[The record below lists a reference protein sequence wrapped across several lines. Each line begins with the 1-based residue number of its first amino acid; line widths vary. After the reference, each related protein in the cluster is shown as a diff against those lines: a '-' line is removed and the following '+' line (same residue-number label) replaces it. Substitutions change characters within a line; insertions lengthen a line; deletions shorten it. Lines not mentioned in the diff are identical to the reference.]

1 MIIEVLVSSS
11 VSLIAGFLIQK
22 KLNDAK
28 YDVYVAQA
36 QAKAKVI
43 EHEAEILLK
52 NAKNEIAEKELEIK
66 KHYDSELMKMQNE
79 FEKKETLIEQK
90 EKELNE
96 LIQEQITKDRTL
108 EREFKNIE
116 KEKVRLAKQ
125 KEKYNAKMKEAEK
138 LIERGAGLTKEEAK
152 EIVLA
157 QAKQEARTDI
167 AHIVRKTVKEA
178 EKNAKKEANWIIA
191 QATTR
196 FAGEFA
202 GERLINVVHIPNDE
216 IKGRIIGRDG
226 KNIKSLESTL
236 GVDIII
242 DDTPNAITISHFN
255 IYRRQVAV
263 EVIKRL
269 VEDGR
274 IHPARIEEV
283 HQKVLNEFEEKI
295 YEEGENVILDLGLGS
310 CGIHSE
316 LIKLIGKLK
325 YRASYG
331 QNALGHSLEVAHL
344 AGTMAAEMGADEIL
358 ARRAGIMHDIGKALT
373 SDYEGSHVTLGYD
386 ICKRY
391 NEPEIVLNAI
401 KAHHGEEEVK
411 SIEAAAVCTA
421 DVLSA
426 ARPGAR
432 REVLENFLKRVQ
444 GIEEIASNHENV
456 RLAYAINA
464 GREVRVIVEADLVND
479 DEAALIS
486 QEIAKEIEEKI
497 SYPGEIKVMVIR
509 EVRAVSYAS

>member
-1 MIIEVLVSSS
+1 MWIEVLVGSSLS
-11 VSLIAGFLIQK
+11 AIAGFLVAK
-22 KLNDAK
+22 KIDDAK
-28 YDVYVAQA
+28 YDVFIAQA

-43 EHEAEILLK
+43 EHEAEMILK
-52 NAKNEIAEKELEIK
+52 NAKNSIAEKELEIK
-66 KHYDSELMKMQNE
+66 KKYDEELLKFQSEYE
-79 FEKKETLIEQK
+79 RKELLLEQK
-90 EKELNE
+90 EKELND
-96 LIQEQITKDRTL
+96 LIQEQIAKDRSL
-108 EREFKNIE
+108 AREFKNLE
-116 KEKVRLAKQ
+116 KGRAKLAKQ
-125 KEKYNAKMKEAEK
+125 KEIYDAKMKEAEK
-138 LIERGAGLTKEEAK
+138 LIERGAGLTKSEAK
-152 EIVLA
+152 NIILE
-157 QAKQEARTDI
+157 QAKLDARGEI
-167 AHIVRKTVKEA
+167 AHIVRKAVKEA
-178 EKNAKKEANWIIA
+178 EKNAKKEAFWIIS

-236 GVDIII
+236 GVDIIV

-255 IYRRQVAV
+255 IYRRQVAA

-269 VEDGR
+269 VADGR
-274 IHPARIEEV
+274 IHPAKIEET
-283 HQKVLNEFEEKI
+283 HQKVLAEFEEKI
-295 YEEGENVILDLGLGS
+295 VEEGEKVILELGLGN
-310 CGIHSE
+310 CAIHPE

-344 AGTMAAEMGADEIL
+344 AGVMAAEMGGDELL
-358 ARRAGIMHDIGKALT
+358 AKRAGILHDIGKALT
-373 SDYEGSHVTLGYD
+373 HDFEGSHVTLGYD

-391 NEPEIVLNAI
+391 NEPPEVLNGI

-411 SIEAAAVCTA
+411 FIESAVVCTA

-426 ARPGAR
+426 GRPGAR
-432 REVLENFLKRVQ
+432 REVLESFLKRVQ
-444 GIEEIASNHENV
+444 GIEEIASAHENV

-479 DEAALIS
+479 DEAVLMS
-486 QEIAKEIEEKI
+486 QEIAKEISEKI
-497 SYPGEIKVMVIR
+497 SFPGEIKVMVIR

>member
-1 MIIEVLVSSS
+1 MIIEVLVSSG

-66 KHYDSELMKMQNE
+66 KHYDSELIKMQNE
-79 FEKKETLIEQK
+79 FEKKELLLDQK
-90 EKELNE
+90 ERELNE
-96 LIQEQITKDRTL
+96 LIQEQIVKDRTL
-108 EREFKNIE
+108 SREFKNLE

-125 KEKYNAKMKEAEK
+125 KEKYNAKMKEAER

-152 EIVLA
+152 EIVLE
-157 QAKQEARTDI
+157 QAKQDARADM
-167 AHIVRKTVKEA
+167 AHIVRKAVKEA
-178 EKNAKKEANWIIA
+178 ERNAKKEANWVIA

-236 GVDIII
+236 GVDIIV

-263 EVIKRL
+263 EVITRL

-274 IHPARIEEV
+274 IHPARIEEI
-283 HQKVLNEFEEKI
+283 HQKVLEEFEEKVL
-295 YEEGENVILDLGLGS
+295 EEGENVILELGLGN
-310 CGIHSE
+310 CAIHPE

-331 QNALGHSLEVAHL
+331 QNALGHSLEVAYL
-344 AGTMAAEMGADEIL
+344 SGTMAAEIGGDELL

-373 SDYEGSHVTLGYD
+373 NDFEGSHVTLGYD

-391 NEPEIVLNAI
+391 NEPSEVLNAI

-411 SIEAAAVCTA
+411 SIEAAVVCTA
-421 DVLSA
+421 DALSA

-432 REVLENFLKRVQ
+432 REVLESFLKRVQ

-464 GREVRVIVEADLVND
+464 GREVRVMVEADLVND
-479 DEAALIS
+479 DEAILMS
-486 QEIAKEIEEKI
+486 QEIAKEIEQKI

>member
-1 MIIEVLVSSS
+1 MVLEIFIGSGTAALVT
-11 VSLIAGFLIQK
+11 FLITRK
-22 KLNDAK
+22 IDKAK
-28 YDVYVAQA
+28 YEVFVEQA
-36 QAKAKVI
+36 KAKAKVI
-43 EHEAEILLK
+43 EHEAEMLLK
-52 NAKNEIAEKELEIK
+52 NADAKIAKRELELQ
-66 KHYDSELMKMQNE
+66 KHYDNEISKIQRE
-79 FEKKETLIEQK
+79 FEKKEFVLEQK

-96 LIQEQITKDRTL
+96 LIQEQVTKDRTL
-108 EREFKNIE
+108 QREFKNLE
-116 KEKVRLAKQ
+116 KEKVKLAKQ
-125 KEKYNAKMKEAEK
+125 KEIYEAKIKETQKLLEK
-138 LIERGAGLTKEEAK
+138 GAGLTKEEAR
-152 EIVLA
+152 ELILNQV
-157 QAKQEARTDI
+157 KQDVKVDM
-167 AHIVRKTVKEA
+167 AHIVRKAIKEA
-178 EKNAKKEANWIIA
+178 ERNAKKEAFWVIA

-196 FAGEFA
+196 YAGEFA

-242 DDTPNAITISHFN
+242 DDTPNAVTISHFN

-263 EVIKRL
+263 EVINRL

-274 IHPARIEEV
+274 IHPARIEEIYK
-283 HQKVLNEFEEKI
+283 KVVDEFEEKI
-295 YEEGENVILDLGLGS
+295 LEDGENVILQLGLGN
-310 CGIHSE
+310 CAIHIE

-344 AGTMAAEMGADEIL
+344 AGIMAAEMGGDEML
-358 ARRAGIMHDIGKALT
+358 AKRAGLLHDIGKALT
-373 SDYEGSHVTLGYD
+373 NDYEGSHVSLGYD

-391 NEPEIVLNAI
+391 NEPPEVLNAI

-411 SIEAAAVCTA
+411 SIEAAVVCTA

-432 REVLENFLKRVQ
+432 REVLESFLKRVQ
-444 GIEEIASNHENV
+444 GIEEIAASHENV

-464 GREVRVIVEADLVND
+464 GREVRVIVEADFVND
-479 DEAALIS
+479 DEAVLMS
-486 QEIAKEIEEKI
+486 REIAKEISEKI
-497 SYPGEIKVMVIR
+497 SFPGEIKVMVIR
-509 EVRAVSYAS
+509 EVRAISYAS

>member
-1 MIIEVLVSSS
+1 MRNI
-11 VSLIAGFLIQK
+11 
-22 KLNDAK
+22 DRAK
-28 YDVYVAQA
+28 YEIWTE
-36 QAKAKVI
+36 QAKAKAKLI
-43 EHEAEILLK
+43 EQEANLILE
-52 NAKNEIAEKELEIK
+52 NAKNQLKEKELELQK
-66 KHYDSELMKMQNE
+66 RFDVELSNRERE
-79 FEKKETLIEQK
+79 FEKKEFLLEQK

-96 LIQEQITKDRTL
+96 LLHEQNLKEKSL
-108 EREFKNIE
+108 QREYKNIE
-116 KEKVRLAKQ
+116 KEKLKITKQ
-125 KEKYNAKMKEAEK
+125 KELYNSKMKEAES

-152 EIVLA
+152 KILLE
-157 QAKQEARTDI
+157 QTKQEIRGDV
-167 AHIVRKTVKEA
+167 AHIIRKAVKEA
-178 EKNAKKEANWIIA
+178 ERNAKREANWVIA

-202 GERLINVVHIPNDE
+202 GERLINVVHIPSDE

-236 GVDIII
+236 GVDIIV

-263 EVIKRL
+263 EVIKKL

-283 HQKVLNEFEEKI
+283 HNKVLEEFESKI
-295 YEEGENVILDLGLGS
+295 LEEGERIILELGLGN
-310 CGIHSE
+310 CAIHPE

-344 AGTMAAEMGADEIL
+344 AGIMAAEMGGDELL
-358 ARRAGIMHDIGKALT
+358 AKRAGIMHDIGKALT
-373 SDYEGSHVTLGYD
+373 HDYEGSHVTLGYD

-391 NEPEIVLNAI
+391 NEPQEVLNAI
-401 KAHHGEEEVK
+401 KAHHGEEEAK
-411 SIEAAAVCTA
+411 YIESAVVCTA

-432 REVLENFLKRVQ
+432 REVLESFLKRVQ
-444 GIEEIASNHENV
+444 GIEEIASNHEHV

-479 DEAALIS
+479 DEAVMMS
-486 QEIAKEIEEKI
+486 REIAKEISEKI
-497 SYPGEIKVMVIR
+497 SFPGEIKVMVIR

>member
-1 MIIEVLVSSS
+1 MIIEILVGSS
-11 VSLIAGFLIQK
+11 VSAIAGFFLAK
-22 KLNDAK
+22 KLDDAK
-28 YDVYVAQA
+28 YDVLVAQA
-36 QAKAKVI
+36 EAKAKVI
-43 EHEAEILLK
+43 EHEAEMLLK
-52 NAKNEIAEKELEIK
+52 NAKHEIAEKELELK
-66 KHYDSELMKMQNE
+66 KKYDEELAKIERE
-79 FEKKETLIEQK
+79 FERKELLLEQK

-96 LIQEQITKDRTL
+96 LIQEQITKDRTIT
-108 EREFKNIE
+108 REFKNLE

-125 KEKYNAKMKEAEK
+125 KEIYEAKMKEAEK

-152 EIVLA
+152 KIILD
-157 QAKQEARTDI
+157 QAKQDARADV
-167 AHIVRKTVKEA
+167 AHIVRKAVKEA
-178 EKNAKKEANWIIA
+178 EKNAKKEAFWVIS

-196 FAGEFA
+196 YAGEFA

-236 GVDIII
+236 GVDIIV
-242 DDTPNAITISHFN
+242 DDTPNAITVSHFN

-263 EVIKRL
+263 EVITRL

-283 HQKVLNEFEEKI
+283 HNKVLEEFEAKVL
-295 YEEGENVILDLGLGS
+295 EEGENVILDLGLGN
-310 CGIHSE
+310 CAIHPE

-344 AGTMAAEMGADEIL
+344 AGIMAAEMGGDELL
-358 ARRAGIMHDIGKALT
+358 AKRAGIMHDIGKALT
-373 SDYEGSHVTLGYD
+373 NDYEGSHVSLGYD
-386 ICKRY
+386 IAKRY
-391 NEPEIVLNAI
+391 NEPPEVLNAI
-401 KAHHGEEEVK
+401 KAHHGEEEAK
-411 SIEAAAVCTA
+411 SIEAAVVCTA
-421 DVLSA
+421 DTLSA

-432 REVLENFLKRVQ
+432 REVLESFLKRVQ
-444 GIEEIASNHENV
+444 GIEEIAANHEHV

-479 DEAALIS
+479 DEAVLMS
-486 QEIAKEIEEKI
+486 QEIAKEISEKI
-497 SYPGEIKVMVIR
+497 SFPGEIKVMVIR

>member
-1 MIIEVLVSSS
+1 MISSS
-11 VSLIAGFLIQK
+11 VSLIAGFFVAK
-22 KLNDAK
+22 KLDEAK
-28 YDVYVAQA
+28 YDVYIAQA

-43 EHEAEILLK
+43 EHEAEMLLK

-66 KHYDSELMKMQNE
+66 KQYDSELMKMQNE
-79 FEKKETLIEQK
+79 FERKELLLEQK

-108 EREFKNIE
+108 TREFKNIE

-125 KEKYNAKMKEAEK
+125 KERYEAQMKEAEK

-152 EIVLA
+152 KIVLE
-157 QAKQEARTDI
+157 QAKQDVRGEM
-167 AHIVRKTVKEA
+167 AHIVRKAIKEA
-178 EKNAKKEANWIIA
+178 EKNAKKEASWVIA

-196 FAGEFA
+196 YAGEFA

-236 GVDIII
+236 GVDIIV
-242 DDTPNAITISHFN
+242 DDTPNAITVSHFN

-263 EVIKRL
+263 EVIQRL

-283 HQKVLNEFEEKI
+283 HQKVLEEFEEKI
-295 YEEGENVILDLGLGS
+295 LEDGENVILELGLGN
-310 CGIHSE
+310 CAIHPE

-331 QNALGHSLEVAHL
+331 QNALGHSLEVAYL
-344 AGTMAAEMGADEIL
+344 AGTMAVEMGGDELL
-358 ARRAGIMHDIGKALT
+358 ARRAGLLHDIGKALT
-373 SDYEGSHVTLGYD
+373 SDFEGSHVTLGYD
-386 ICKRY
+386 IAKRY
-391 NEPEIVLNAI
+391 SEPPEVLNAI
-401 KAHHGEEEVK
+401 KAHHNEEEAK
-411 SIEAAAVCTA
+411 SIEAAVVCTA
-421 DVLSA
+421 DALSA

-432 REVLENFLKRVQ
+432 REVLESFLKRMQ
-444 GIEEIASNHENV
+444 GIEEIAASYENV

-479 DEAALIS
+479 DEAVLMS
-486 QEIAKEIEEKI
+486 QEIAKEIEQKI

-509 EVRAVSYAS
+509 EVRAISYAS

>member
-1 MIIEVLVSSS
+1 MRNI
-11 VSLIAGFLIQK
+11 
-22 KLNDAK
+22 DRAK
-28 YDVYVAQA
+28 YEIWTE
-36 QAKAKVI
+36 QAKAKAKLI
-43 EHEAEILLK
+43 EQEANLILE
-52 NAKNEIAEKELEIK
+52 NAKNQLKEKELELQK
-66 KHYDSELMKMQNE
+66 RFDVELSNRERE
-79 FEKKETLIEQK
+79 FEKKEFLLEQK

-96 LIQEQITKDRTL
+96 LLHEQNLKEKSL
-108 EREFKNIE
+108 QREYKNIE
-116 KEKVRLAKQ
+116 KEKLKITKQ
-125 KEKYNAKMKEAEK
+125 KELYNSKMKEAES

-152 EIVLA
+152 KILLE
-157 QAKQEARTDI
+157 QTKQEIRGDV
-167 AHIVRKTVKEA
+167 AHIIRKAVKEA
-178 EKNAKKEANWIIA
+178 ERNAKREANWVIA

-202 GERLINVVHIPNDE
+202 GERLINVVHIPSDE

-236 GVDIII
+236 GVDIIV

-263 EVIKRL
+263 EVIKKL

-283 HQKVLNEFEEKI
+283 YNKVLEEFESKI
-295 YEEGENVILDLGLGS
+295 LEEGERIILELGLGN
-310 CGIHSE
+310 CAIHPE

-344 AGTMAAEMGADEIL
+344 AGIMAAEMGGDELL
-358 ARRAGIMHDIGKALT
+358 AKRAGIMHDIGKALT
-373 SDYEGSHVTLGYD
+373 HDYEGSHVTLGYD

-391 NEPEIVLNAI
+391 NEPPEVLNAI
-401 KAHHGEEEVK
+401 KAHHGEEEAK
-411 SIEAAAVCTA
+411 YIESAVVCTA

-432 REVLENFLKRVQ
+432 REVLESFLKRVQ
-444 GIEEIASNHENV
+444 GIEEIASNYEHV

-479 DEAALIS
+479 DEAVMMS
-486 QEIAKEIEEKI
+486 REIAKEISEKI
-497 SYPGEIKVMVIR
+497 SFPGEIKVMVIR

>member
-1 MIIEVLVSSS
+1 MLIESLVG
-11 VSLIAGFLIQK
+11 AGVGGAITFFIMR
-22 KLNDAK
+22 NIDRAK
-28 YDVYVAQA
+28 YEIWTE
-36 QAKAKVI
+36 QAKAKAKLI
-43 EHEAEILLK
+43 EQEANLILE
-52 NAKNEIAEKELEIK
+52 NAKNQLKEKELELQK
-66 KHYDSELMKMQNE
+66 RFDVELSNRERE
-79 FEKKETLIEQK
+79 FEKKEFLLEQK

-96 LIQEQITKDRTL
+96 LLHEQNLKEKSL
-108 EREFKNIE
+108 QREYKNIE
-116 KEKVRLAKQ
+116 KEKLKITKQ
-125 KEKYNAKMKEAEK
+125 KELYNSKMKEAES

-152 EIVLA
+152 KILLE
-157 QAKQEARTDI
+157 QTKQEIRGDV
-167 AHIVRKTVKEA
+167 AHIIRKAVKEA
-178 EKNAKKEANWIIA
+178 ERNAKREANWVIA

-202 GERLINVVHIPNDE
+202 GERLINVVHIPSDE

-236 GVDIII
+236 GVDIIV

-263 EVIKRL
+263 EVIKKL

-283 HQKVLNEFEEKI
+283 YNKVLEEFESKI
-295 YEEGENVILDLGLGS
+295 LEEGERIILELGLGN
-310 CGIHSE
+310 CAIHPE

-344 AGTMAAEMGADEIL
+344 AGIMAAEMGGDELL
-358 ARRAGIMHDIGKALT
+358 AKRAGIMHDIGKALT
-373 SDYEGSHVTLGYD
+373 HDYEGSHITLGYD

-391 NEPEIVLNAI
+391 NEPPEVLNAI
-401 KAHHGEEEVK
+401 KAHHGEEEAK
-411 SIEAAAVCTA
+411 YIESAVVCTA

-432 REVLENFLKRVQ
+432 REVLESFLKRVQ
-444 GIEEIASNHENV
+444 GIEEIASNYEHV

-479 DEAALIS
+479 DEAVMMS
-486 QEIAKEIEEKI
+486 REIAKEISEKI
-497 SYPGEIKVMVIR
+497 SFPGEIKVMVIR

>member
-1 MIIEVLVSSS
+1 MIIEILVGSG
-11 VSLIAGFLIQK
+11 VSAIAGFFLAK
-22 KLNDAK
+22 KIDDAK
-28 YDVYVAQA
+28 YDVLVAQA

-43 EHEAEILLK
+43 EHEAEIILK
-52 NAKNEIAEKELEIK
+52 NAKQEVAQKELELK
-66 KHYDSELMKMQNE
+66 KQYDSELSKIQRD
-79 FEKKETLIEQK
+79 FERKELLLEQK

-108 EREFKNIE
+108 QREFKNIE
-116 KEKVRLAKQ
+116 KEKVKISKQ
-125 KEKYNAKMKEAEK
+125 KQKFETKMKEAER
-138 LIERGAGLTKEEAK
+138 LIERGAGLTKDEAK
-152 EIVLA
+152 KIVLD
-157 QAKQEARTDI
+157 QAKHDVRGDMS
-167 AHIVRKTVKEA
+167 HIVRKAIKEA
-178 EKNAKKEANWIIA
+178 KKNAKKEAFWVIA

-196 FAGEFA
+196 YAGDFA

-236 GVDIII
+236 GVDIIV
-242 DDTPNAITISHFN
+242 DDTPNAITVSHFN

-263 EVIKRL
+263 EVITRL

-274 IHPARIEEV
+274 IHPSRIEEI
-283 HQKVLNEFEEKI
+283 HNKVLEE
-295 YEEGENVILDLGLGS
+295 YETRVLEDGENVILDLGLGN
-310 CGIHSE
+310 CAIHQE

-344 AGTMAAEMGADEIL
+344 AGIMAAEMGGDELL
-358 ARRAGIMHDIGKALT
+358 AKRAGLLHDIGKALT
-373 SDYEGSHVTLGYD
+373 NDYEGSHVSLGYD

-391 NEPEIVLNAI
+391 NEPPEVLNAI
-401 KAHHGEEEVK
+401 KAHHGEEEAK
-411 SIEAAAVCTA
+411 SIESAVVCTA
-421 DVLSA
+421 DTLSA

-432 REVLENFLKRVQ
+432 REVLESFLKRVQ

-464 GREVRVIVEADLVND
+464 GREVRVIVEAELVND
-479 DEAALIS
+479 DEAILMS
-486 QEIAKEIEEKI
+486 KEIADEISNKV
-497 SYPGEIKVMVIR
+497 SFPGEIKVMVIR
-509 EVRAVSYAS
+509 ELRAVSYAS

>member
-1 MIIEVLVSSS
+1 MVIELLVGSG
-11 VSLIAGFLIQK
+11 VSAIAGFFLAK
-22 KLNDAK
+22 KLDNAK
-28 YDVYVAQA
+28 YDVLIAQA

-43 EHEAEILLK
+43 EHEAELLLK
-52 NAKNEIAEKELEIK
+52 NAKNEIAQKELELK
-66 KHYDSELMKMQNE
+66 KEFDKELSKIE
-79 FEKKETLIEQK
+79 RDFEKKELLLEQK

-96 LIQEQITKDRTL
+96 LIQEQIIKDRTIQ
-108 EREFKNIE
+108 REFKNIE
-116 KEKVRLAKQ
+116 KEKAKLAKQ
-125 KEKYNAKMKEAEK
+125 KEIYEAKLKEAQKLLEK
-138 LIERGAGLTKEEAK
+138 GAGLTKEEAK
-152 EIVLA
+152 EIIL
-157 QAKQEARTDI
+157 KQTKQDIRGEI
-167 AHIVRKTVKEA
+167 AHIVRKAIKEA
-178 EKNAKKEANWIIA
+178 QKNAKKEAYWVIA

-202 GERLINVVHIPNDE
+202 GERLINVVHIPSDE

-236 GVDIII
+236 GVDIIV
-242 DDTPNAITISHFN
+242 DDTPNAITVSHFN

-283 HQKVLNEFEEKI
+283 YNKVLEEFEEKVL
-295 YEEGENVILDLGLGS
+295 EEGENVILDLGLGN
-310 CGIHSE
+310 CAIHPE

-344 AGTMAAEMGADEIL
+344 AGIMAAEMGGDELL
-358 ARRAGIMHDIGKALT
+358 AKRAGLLHDIGKALT
-373 SDYEGSHVTLGYD
+373 NDYEGSHVSLGYD

-391 NEPEIVLNAI
+391 NEPPEVLNAI
-401 KAHHGEEEVK
+401 KAHHGEEEAK
-411 SIEAAAVCTA
+411 YIESAVVCTA
-421 DVLSA
+421 DTLSA

-432 REVLENFLKRVQ
+432 REVLESFLKRVQ
-444 GIEEIASNHENV
+444 GIEEIASNHEHV

-479 DEAALIS
+479 DEAVLMS
-486 QEIAKEIEEKI
+486 SEIAKEISEKI
-497 SYPGEIKVMVIR
+497 SFPGEIKVMVIR

>member
-1 MIIEVLVSSS
+1 MIGSG
-11 VSLIAGFLIQK
+11 VSLIAGFFVEK

-36 QAKAKVI
+36 EAKAKVI
-43 EHEAEILLK
+43 EHEAQMLLK
-52 NAKNEIAEKELEIK
+52 SAKTEIAEKELEIK
-66 KHYDSELMKMQNE
+66 KQYDSKLMRIQNE
-79 FEKKETLIEQK
+79 FEKKELLLDQK
-90 EKELNE
+90 EQELNE
-96 LIQEQITKDRTL
+96 LIQEQITKERTL
-108 EREFKNIE
+108 TREFKNLE
-116 KEKVRLAKQ
+116 KEKVRLGKQ

-138 LIERGAGLTKEEAK
+138 LIEKGAGLTKEEAK
-152 EIVLA
+152 KIVLE
-157 QAKQEARTDI
+157 QAKQDARV
-167 AHIVRKTVKEA
+167 AMSHIVRKAVKEA
-178 EKNAKKEANWIIA
+178 EKNAKKEANWVIA
-191 QATTR
+191 QAASR

-236 GVDIII
+236 GVDIIV

-263 EVIKRL
+263 EVITRL

-274 IHPARIEEV
+274 IHPARIEEI
-283 HQKVLNEFEEKI
+283 HQKVLEEFEEKVL
-295 YEEGENVILDLGLGS
+295 EEGENVILELGLGN
-310 CGIHSE
+310 CAIHTE
-316 LIKLIGKLK
+316 LIRLIGKLK

-331 QNALGHSLEVAHL
+331 QNALGHSLEVAYL
-344 AGTMAAEMGADEIL
+344 AGTMAAEMSGDELL

-373 SDYEGSHVTLGYD
+373 NDYEGSHVTLGYD
-386 ICKRY
+386 VCKRY
-391 NEPEIVLNAI
+391 NEPIEVLNAI

-411 SIEAAAVCTA
+411 SIEAAVVCTA
-421 DVLSA
+421 DALSA

-432 REVLENFLKRVQ
+432 REVLESFLKRVQ

-479 DEAALIS
+479 DEAILMS
-486 QEIAKEIEEKI
+486 QEIAKEIEQQI